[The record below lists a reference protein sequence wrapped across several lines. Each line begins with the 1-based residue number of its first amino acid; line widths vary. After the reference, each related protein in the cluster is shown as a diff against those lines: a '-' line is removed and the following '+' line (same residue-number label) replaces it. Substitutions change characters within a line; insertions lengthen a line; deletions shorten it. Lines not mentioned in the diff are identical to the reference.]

1 MMNSIAWPLGES
13 FEKTLIYEKFDVS
26 TFYELRVLRVVSIL
40 MILVIFP
47 SCEHLILGLAFINI
61 VMIMMGIPEKVQ
73 ERIKS
78 IPNHLKK
85 IWTFVQFVGILPANA
100 LNLKI
105 ILLIANNSA
114 GKN

>member
-1 MMNSIAWPLGES
+1 
-13 FEKTLIYEKFDVS
+13 
-26 TFYELRVLRVVSIL
+26 
-40 MILVIFP
+40 MIFFS
-47 SCEHLILGLAFINI
+47 SCEHLILGMACMNMVAIK
-61 VMIMMGIPEKVQ
+61 MGIPEKVLQ
-73 ERIKS
+73 NIKS

-85 IWTFVQFVGILPANA
+85 IWTFVQFVFILPANA